1 MTNYL
6 DCGQLA
12 VIGEY
17 QEVTASDP
25 QSETQIWLESCLP
38 HHPAWIKDSTRIL
51 LGR

>member
-25 QSETQIWLESCLP
+25 QSETQIWLESSF
-38 HHPAWIKDSTRIL
+38 STSFGL
-51 LGR
+51 D